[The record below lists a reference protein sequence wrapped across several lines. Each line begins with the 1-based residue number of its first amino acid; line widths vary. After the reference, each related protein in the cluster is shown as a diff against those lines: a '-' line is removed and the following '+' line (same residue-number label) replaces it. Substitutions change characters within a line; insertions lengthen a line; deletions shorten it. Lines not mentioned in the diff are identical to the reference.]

1 MSGKVTIQ
9 DLMECGVHFGHQ
21 VKRWNPKMKE
31 YVYGVRNGIY
41 IIDLTKTMHQLAD
54 ACNFLQGL
62 VYKGGDILFVGTKRQ
77 AQEIVKQAAEKSGMF
92 YISERW
98 LGGTLTNNATIRKS
112 ISRMRSIDRT
122 IEKDSKSMTKKELA
136 SLNRKGLKLHRN
148 LDGISEMRKLPAAL
162 VVVDTCC
169 ESIAVKEAKKLK
181 IPIVAI
187 VDTNGNPEEVSY
199 PIPGNDDAIRSIK
212 IMTNV
217 ISDSITIAAE
227 LYRSKVAEEKAEKAK
242 KRAEEAEKAKKLK
255 EEKRANRKSA
265 PKAEDRKASPKAAP
279 KVEKKVAPKTEE
291 KAVPPAKTA
300 PKATPKVEK
309 KAVPAKAAPKADEK
323 AAPKVEKKV
332 APKTESAPV
341 KAAPKTDEKA
351 APKVEKKVA
360 PKTESAPAD
369 EEKKPAAKKTA
380 AKKVPV
386 KKATAKKTDVKEEPK
401 EAVEF

>member
-41 IIDLTKTMHQLAD
+41 IIDLTKTMHQLSD

-77 AQEIVKQAAEKSGMF
+77 AQEIVKQAAEKTGMY

-112 ISRMRSIDRT
+112 INRMRTIDRT

-136 SLNRKGLKLHRN
+136 SLNRKGEKLHKN
-148 LDGISEMRKLPAAL
+148 LDGIREMRKMPAAL
-162 VVVDTCC
+162 VIVDTCS

-187 VDTNGNPEEVSY
+187 VDTNGNPEDVNY

-217 ISDSITIAAE
+217 ISDSVAVAAE
-227 LYRSKVAEEKAEKAK
+227 LYRVKAAEEKAEKAK
-242 KRAEEAEKAKKLK
+242 KREEEAEKAKKLK
-255 EEKRANRKSA
+255 EERKANR
-265 PKAEDRKASPKAAP
+265 KAAP
-279 KVEKKVAPKTEE
+279 KVEE
-291 KAVPPAKTA
+291 KPFAH
-300 PKATPKVEK
+300 
-309 KAVPAKAAPKADEK
+309 KAAPKAVEKPVAPKAAPKAAEKPVAHK
-323 AAPKVEKKV
+323 AAPKVEEKPVAKKEKAEV
-332 APKTESAPV
+332 APKVEEKPVAKKEKTE
-341 KAAPKTDEKA
+341 A
-351 APKVEKKVA
+351 APKVEEKPVVKK
-360 PKTESAPAD
+360 
-369 EEKKPAAKKTA
+369 EKAETKKT
-380 AKKVPV
+380 
-386 KKATAKKTDVKEEPK
+386 TAKKTVAKKAETKETKK
-401 EAVEF
+401 ELEF

>member
-77 AQEIVKQAAEKSGMF
+77 AQEIVKQSAEKSGMY

-112 ISRMRSIDRT
+112 INRMRSIDRT
-122 IEKDSKSMTKKELA
+122 IEKESSSMTKKELA
-136 SLNRKGLKLHRN
+136 ALNRKGEKLHRN

-162 VVVDTCC
+162 VIVDTHN
-169 ESIAVKEAKKLK
+169 ESIAVKEAQKLK

-187 VDTNGNPEEVSY
+187 VDTNGNPEDADY

-212 IMTNV
+212 IMTSV
-217 ISDSITIAAE
+217 ISDSVAVAAE
-227 LYRSKVAEEKAEKAK
+227 LYRVKAAEEREEKAK
-242 KRAEEAEKAKKLK
+242 KRAEDAEKAKKLK
-255 EEKRANRKSA
+255 EEKKVNKIAAKKSEHKKETPRVEPKIQKEKLKTTTVVA
-265 PKAEDRKASPKAAP
+265 PKAEEKTHTTPELKAKIAP
-279 KVEKKVAPKTEE
+279 KPIKEKIETASKT
-291 KAVPPAKTA
+291 K
-300 PKATPKVEK
+300 
-309 KAVPAKAAPKADEK
+309 
-323 AAPKVEKKV
+323 
-332 APKTESAPV
+332 
-341 KAAPKTDEKA
+341 
-351 APKVEKKVA
+351 
-360 PKTESAPAD
+360 
-369 EEKKPAAKKTA
+369 EKKPVTKEAKPKKTA
-380 AKKVPV
+380 V
-386 KKATAKKTDVKEEPK
+386 KKTTTKKAEPK
-401 EAVEF
+401 EMKEPKKALEF